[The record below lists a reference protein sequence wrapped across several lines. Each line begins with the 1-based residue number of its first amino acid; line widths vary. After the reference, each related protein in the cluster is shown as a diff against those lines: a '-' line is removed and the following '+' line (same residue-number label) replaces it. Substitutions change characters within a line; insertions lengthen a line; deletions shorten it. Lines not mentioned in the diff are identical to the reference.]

1 MKEKI
6 LAAFENLGFNLE
18 DNESLGYS
26 FNYEGINYLYMHNED
41 DEDFLNISVPCIYD
55 LEEDNKEKYEELK
68 EKINST
74 LKYVKA
80 YTLGKGLWLFYERDL
95 LGNEDLEEVLRHM
108 FLHLAAALMFARD
121 SIEKIDNGES
131 DEDSDNDNNDKTT
144 SIMTK
149 YEMVVSVLQSLG
161 VKPQIDDDGDIF
173 VRYQMKTFYVL
184 GANSDDEDYLV
195 VVFPQMYEVNEGE
208 ETKVLAVCNKITREI
223 KLTKVYIDQTLKNGS
238 ASCEFYYNGEES
250 LKTSLD
256 KSLDILGMVRST
268 FIKTM
273 RSFD

>member
-1 MKEKI
+1 
-6 LAAFENLGFNLE
+6 
-18 DNESLGYS
+18 
-26 FNYEGINYLYMHNED
+26 
-41 DEDFLNISVPCIYD
+41 
-55 LEEDNKEKYEELK
+55 
-68 EKINST
+68 
-74 LKYVKA
+74 
-80 YTLGKGLWLFYERDL
+80 
-95 LGNEDLEEVLRHM
+95 
-108 FLHLAAALMFARD
+108 
-121 SIEKIDNGES
+121 
-131 DEDSDNDNNDKTT
+131 
-144 SIMTK
+144 MTK

-173 VRYQMKTFYVL
+173 IRYQMKTFYVM

-223 KLTKVYIDQTLKNGS
+223 KLTKVYIDQTLKNVS

-250 LKTSLD
+250 LKTCLD
-256 KSLDILGMVRST
+256 KSIDILGMVRST